1 MAWLA
6 DLPRLAGRPLGGL
19 VGGAGPFA
27 FARVPRGTLV
37 LPTREDADRWFRA
50 LRYFG
55 ASAHLYPADD
65 GRPWDGVSPAA
76 EIVRSRIV
84 ARAATSGLLV
94 LPAKALLLRVPAV
107 PAERTLR
114 AGDEHDRRALTTW
127 LTAHGYLASQH
138 VEEPACWGARGGIL
152 DLWPIGATAPVRLEW
167 FDDEIASIR
176 TFDPRTQ
183 KGGTRLAEIRVLAA
197 REATLDPAAAER
209 AAAYLHTL
217 GAERP
222 LPPSERKRILQD
234 LRNGVWFPGAEDYL
248 PALGEVAPLRL
259 PAPVWVV
266 EPDAVRAELLRY
278 DEQIRGRFEALA
290 EEDRPL
296 VRPFDRYLPAAE
308 APLEGTTPV
317 SALVRDGAEDFGTRS
332 TTGLK
337 VGTGDLGPVVRQLVS
352 WAREGRPVTLVAETT
367 ARAERL
373 RALLEPHG
381 LHPGTGKAA
390 RGEVAVDI
398 GDLPEIGRAHV

>member
-127 LTAHGYLASQH
+127 LTAHGYQ
-138 VEEPACWGARGGIL
+138 
-152 DLWPIGATAPVRLEW
+152 
-167 FDDEIASIR
+167 
-176 TFDPRTQ
+176 
-183 KGGTRLAEIRVLAA
+183 
-197 REATLDPAAAER
+197 
-209 AAAYLHTL
+209 
-217 GAERP
+217 
-222 LPPSERKRILQD
+222 
-234 LRNGVWFPGAEDYL
+234 
-248 PALGEVAPLRL
+248 
-259 PAPVWVV
+259 
-266 EPDAVRAELLRY
+266 
-278 DEQIRGRFEALA
+278 
-290 EEDRPL
+290 
-296 VRPFDRYLPAAE
+296 
-308 APLEGTTPV
+308 
-317 SALVRDGAEDFGTRS
+317 
-332 TTGLK
+332 
-337 VGTGDLGPVVRQLVS
+337 
-352 WAREGRPVTLVAETT
+352 
-367 ARAERL
+367 
-373 RALLEPHG
+373 
-381 LHPGTGKAA
+381 
-390 RGEVAVDI
+390 
-398 GDLPEIGRAHV
+398 IGRAHV